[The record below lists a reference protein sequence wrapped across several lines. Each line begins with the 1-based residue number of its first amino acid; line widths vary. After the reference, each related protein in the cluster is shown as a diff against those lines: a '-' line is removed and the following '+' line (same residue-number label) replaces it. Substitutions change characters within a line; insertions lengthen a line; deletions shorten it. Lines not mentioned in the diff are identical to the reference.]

1 VGVSA
6 KAGRAPEAQH
16 LPLLRGRGRYI
27 DDLQRPGALHVAFVR
42 SPHAHAR
49 IGEVDAAAARGMP
62 GVVAVLSAAD
72 LGSAIGP
79 IEARMAPQDH
89 YQYRATRWHPM
100 AGERVRYVG
109 EIVAVVVAGDRYLA
123 EDAAERVMVDYQPL
137 PAATDAGNARDGST
151 PRLHDEH
158 PDNILFRIHRE
169 NGEDVFE
176 QAPVRLSARV
186 RHPRVSG
193 LSIENCGAL
202 AEYQPGDAMLNLWSS
217 TQVPHLIRDGLSRS
231 LGLPASRIRVT
242 APDVGG
248 GFGIKMQL
256 FPEEVLLAHLAMRL
270 ERPVKWIQDRSEHL
284 LASFHSRDVTVDAEI
299 AADRDGTLL
308 GIRATSYCDVGAY
321 SAYPLTCSLEPQTIG
336 TAIAGPYN
344 WRYYDYRGYA
354 VATNKYPQG
363 AYRGVGFPVG
373 PLVLEPLIDRLA
385 RRLDMDPLALR
396 RKNLVPPE
404 AFPFQSL
411 SGAVYDSGDYPALL
425 YLAMER
431 AGYHEW
437 RARQRAARADGR
449 RLGVGIASFI
459 EPTGMNRRVYRGR
472 GMLDVPAFES
482 AQMKVSADG
491 HVSAAVSTPTQGQSH
506 FTTFRMLL
514 AQRLGIDGERIHV
527 TLGDTDVTPYG
538 AGTFG
543 SRSVVASGGAL
554 LVAARRIVDKLER
567 LAALHW
573 GVERGAV
580 EYLDGA
586 VRRRG
591 DEAARLGFNE
601 LAALA
606 YSPMPEL
613 PADLEPGLTVQVAY
627 DPPSAAIS
635 AAVHLALVSLDER
648 TGHVAIER
656 YVVAED
662 CGPIINRMAVD
673 GQIRGGVVQGLGIAL
688 YEEVRYD
695 EDGQHLSSS
704 LQDYLVPGI
713 VETPDIDIVHMETP
727 SPFTEGGH
735 KGMGESGTIGAP
747 AAVAS
752 AVADA
757 LGVAPQALEL
767 PLTPERVRAMVE
779 ASAHE

>member
-1 VGVSA
+1 VGVN
-6 KAGRAPEAQH
+6 GGGAPEAQH
-16 LPLLRGRGRYI
+16 LPLLRGQGRYI
-27 DDLQRPGALHVAFVR
+27 DDLPQPGALHVAFVR

-49 IGEVDAAAARGMP
+49 IIDVDLEAARAMP
-62 GVVAVLSAAD
+62 GVAAVLGADDVAA
-72 LGSAIGP
+72 GVGP
-79 IEARMAPQDH
+79 IEARLAPQDH
-89 YQYRATRWHPM
+89 YEYRGTRWPPM

-109 EIVAVVVAGDRYLA
+109 EIVALVAATDRYLA
-123 EDAAERVMVDYQPL
+123 EDAAEQVQVDYEPL
-137 PAATDAGNARDGST
+137 AAVGDAETGRDEAA

-158 PDNILFRIHRE
+158 PDNILFRFHRE
-169 NGEDVFE
+169 NGEADVLD
-176 QAPVRLSARV
+176 QAPVRLSMRY

-193 LSIENCGAL
+193 MSIENCGVVA
-202 AEYQPGDAMLNLWSS
+202 AYHPGDALLKLWSS
-217 TQVPHLIRDGLSRS
+217 TQVPHLIRDGLSRC

-248 GFGIKMQL
+248 GFGTKMQL
-256 FPEEVLLAHLAMRL
+256 FPEEVLLGHLAMRL

-284 LASFHSRDVTVDAEI
+284 LASFHARDVTVEAEI

-308 GIRATSYCDVGAY
+308 GVRATSYCDVGAY

-336 TAIAGPYN
+336 TALAGPYN

-363 AYRGVGFPVG
+363 AYRGVGFPIG

-385 RRLDMDPLALR
+385 RRLDMDPAALR
-396 RKNLVPPE
+396 RKNLVPAD

-411 SGAVYDSGDYPALL
+411 AGAVYDSGDYPALL
-425 YLAMER
+425 DLALER
-431 AGYHEW
+431 AGYDAW
-437 RARQRAARADGR
+437 RVRQREARADGR
-449 RLGVGIASFI
+449 RLGVGISCFI
-459 EPTGMNRRVYRGR
+459 EPTGMNRKVYRGR

-482 AQMKVSADG
+482 ALIRVSADG

-514 AQRLGIDGERIHV
+514 ARRFGIDGERIHV

-543 SRSVVASGGAL
+543 SRSVVASGGGL

-573 GVERGAV
+573 GVARDAV
-580 EYLDGA
+580 EYADGA
-586 VRRRG
+586 VRRR
-591 DEAARLGFNE
+591 DDPAERLGFDA

-606 YSPMPEL
+606 YTPQTEL
-613 PADLEPGLTVQVAY
+613 PADLEPGLTVQVAH
-627 DPPSAAIS
+627 DPPSAAITS
-635 AAVHLALVSLDER
+635 AVHLVLVSVDER
-648 TGHVAIER
+648 TGRIDIER

-662 CGPIINRMAVD
+662 CGPIINERAVD
-673 GQIRGGVVQGLGIAL
+673 GQIRGAVAQGLGTAL

-695 EDGQHLSSS
+695 ADGQHLSSS
-704 LQDYLVPGI
+704 LLDYLVPGI
-713 VETPDIDIVHMETP
+713 VEMPDIDIVHMETP

-735 KGMGESGTIGAP
+735 KGMGESGPRGGAAGAG
-747 AAVAS
+747 AA
-752 AVADA
+752 
-757 LGVAPQALEL
+757 
-767 PLTPERVRAMVE
+767 
-779 ASAHE
+779 AHPGAGAGPGRGGGA

>member
-1 VGVSA
+1 MSI
-6 KAGRAPEAQH
+6 GRAPEAQH
-16 LPLLRGRGRYI
+16 LPLLRGQGRYI
-27 DDLQRPGALHVAFVR
+27 DDLPRPDALHVAFAR

-49 IGEVDAAAARGMP
+49 IGKVDLEAAREMP
-62 GVVAVLSAAD
+62 GVAAVLGAAD
-72 LGSAIGP
+72 IASAIAP

-89 YQYRATRWHPM
+89 YQYRATRWQPM

-109 EIVAVVVAGDRYLA
+109 EIVALVVAADRYLA
-123 EDAAERVMVDYQPL
+123 EDAAEQVMVDYEPL
-137 PAATDAGNARDGST
+137 PAAADAGTARGEAA
-151 PRLHDEH
+151 PRVHDEH

-169 NGEDVFE
+169 NGEDVFD
-176 QAPVRLSARV
+176 QAPVRLSMRA
-186 RHPRVSG
+186 RHPRVAG
-193 LSIENCGAL
+193 LSMENCGAV
-202 AEYQPGDAMLNLWSS
+202 ADYHPGNAILRLWSS
-217 TQVPHLIRDGLSRS
+217 TQVPHLIRDGLSRC
-231 LGLPASRIRVT
+231 LDLPANRIRVM

-248 GFGIKMQL
+248 AFGIKMQL
-256 FPEEVLLAHLAMRL
+256 FPEEVLLGHLAMRL
-270 ERPVKWIQDRSEHL
+270 ARPVKWIQDRSEHL

-299 AADRDGTLL
+299 AADNDGTLL

-321 SAYPLTCSLEPQTIG
+321 SSYPLTCSLEPQTIG

-344 WRYYDYRGYA
+344 WRYYDYRGHA

-385 RRLDMDPLALR
+385 RRLDMDPAALR
-396 RKNLVPPE
+396 RKNLVPPD

-425 YLAMER
+425 DLAMER
-431 AGYHEW
+431 AGYDEW
-437 RARQRAARADGR
+437 RARQREPRADGR

-459 EPTGMNRRVYRGR
+459 EPTGMNRKVYRGR

-482 AQMKVSADG
+482 AQMKISADG
-491 HVSAAVSTPTQGQSH
+491 HVDAAVSTPTQGQSH

-554 LVAARRIVDKLER
+554 LVAARRMVDKLER

-573 GVERGAV
+573 GVARDAV
-580 EYLDGA
+580 EYVDGA
-586 VRRRG
+586 VHRR
-591 DEAARLGFNE
+591 DDPATRLGFDE

-613 PADLEPGLTVQVAY
+613 PADLEPGLTVQLAY

-635 AAVHLALVSLDER
+635 TAVHLALVSLDER
-648 TGHVAIER
+648 TGHIAIER

-662 CGPIINRMAVD
+662 CGPIINETAVD
-673 GQIRGGVVQGLGIAL
+673 GQIRGGVAQGLGIAL

-695 EDGQHLSSS
+695 EDGQHLSTT
-704 LQDYLVPGI
+704 LQDYLVPGS
-713 VETPDIDIVHMETP
+713 VEMPDIDIVHMETP

-747 AAVAS
+747 AAIAS

-757 LGVAPQALEL
+757 LGVAPETLEL
-767 PLTPERVRAMVE
+767 PLTPERVRALVE
-779 ASAHE
+779 AGEHD